1 MEQESQASN
10 DGATRK
16 KTAPKRLTA
25 LKKVD
30 AETSKLLQQLKEK
43 ANKKPYGRKVTDA
56 EILGVAVRLVT
67 PEHLRQLQDATY
79 SEQERLQMVH
89 DDFQKTNG
97 KISLDQF
104 IGKLL
109 RGEIGNSTFEKG

>member
-1 MEQESQASN
+1 MELETQTSG
-10 DGATRK
+10 DGGGKK
-16 KTAPKRLTA
+16 KTALKRVTA

-30 AETSKLLQQLKEK
+30 ADTSKVLQQLKEK
-43 ANKKPYGRKVTDA
+43 ANKKTYGRKVTDA

-67 PEHLRQLQDATY
+67 PEHLRQLQEATY
-79 SEQERLQMVH
+79 SERERLQMVH
-89 DDFQKTNG
+89 DDYQKTNG

-109 RGEIGNSTFEKG
+109 RGEIVNSTFEKG